1 MSLTKPER
9 ETVITMNDEDA
20 TAEVWTA
27 QRTVITKLKR
37 AGATLLEDGKIEG
50 TAWARFRLPARF
62 LSFRTVR

>member
-9 ETVITMNDEDA
+9 ETIITMNDD
-20 TAEVWTA
+20 TAEAEVYTC
-27 QRTVITKLKR
+27 QRTVITKLR
-37 AGATLLEDGKIEG
+37 RCGAELLEDGTFEG